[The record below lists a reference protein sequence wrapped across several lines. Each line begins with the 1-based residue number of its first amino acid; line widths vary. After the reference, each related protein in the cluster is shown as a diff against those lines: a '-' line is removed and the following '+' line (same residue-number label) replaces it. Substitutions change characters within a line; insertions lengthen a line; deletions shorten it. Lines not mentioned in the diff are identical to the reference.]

1 MVQRYIP
8 SLTPLRG
15 IAALMVVIYHFQVL
29 VIPVVDPKNSFL
41 INKWYLMVDFFFL
54 LSGFIITHVYQKKFE
69 TGFQWKVFKKFMI
82 ARFARLYPLHLATL
96 IIMILLYS
104 GIQFAGLMNNLPLF
118 MQRTLDINAIL
129 PNIFLIQ
136 TIGLFPE
143 PTWNTPSWS
152 ISVEWWTY
160 ILFPIFIFMLT
171 KQKRLFKYTASLLT
185 LGVYLSIMY
194 YFQPQQFNTRQGY
207 MYLPAELLNTVDV
220 MVGAGFLRCI
230 SGFLMGILVYQLFE
244 QQWMKPFFSRSAP
257 LLALSATLF
266 IGWHFNILPDIISI
280 FLFGLSILFIAHND
294 GLAKK
299 ALSISGFQFLGE
311 ISYSIYMI
319 HFPIILTYYLLKG
332 IWKPFAQDLFLQAHA
347 SIDTT
352 IHHSSQGTFNWM
364 TLGGLIIFIACTLLL
379 AYVSYIH
386 IERPMRG
393 FLKNRLNKSK

>member
-29 VIPVVDPKNSFL
+29 VMPVVDPKNSFL
-41 INKWYLMVDFFFL
+41 INKWYLMVDFFFV

-69 TGFQWKVFKKFMI
+69 TGFQWNVFKKFML

-96 IIMILLYS
+96 LIMILLYC
-104 GIQFAGLMNNLPLF
+104 GIQFAGLINNLPLF
-118 MQRTLDINAIL
+118 MQRTLDIHAIL

-160 ILFPIFIFMLT
+160 ILFPIFISLLT
-171 KQKRLFKYTASLLT
+171 KQKRLFKYTASLVI
-185 LGVYLSIMY
+185 LGVYLFIMY
-194 YFQPQQFNTRQGY
+194 YFQPQQFNTRQAY
-207 MYLPAELLNTVDV
+207 MYLPSELLNTVDV
-220 MVGAGFLRCI
+220 MVGPGFLRCI

-244 QQWMKPFFSRSAP
+244 QQWMKRFFSRSAP
-257 LLALSATLF
+257 LFALSTALF

-280 FLFGLSILFIAHND
+280 FLFGLSILFIAHNN
-294 GLAKK
+294 GLAKR

-319 HFPIILTYYLLKG
+319 HFPIILAYYLLKG
-332 IWKPFAQDLFLQAHA
+332 IWKPFAQDLFLQANS

-352 IHHSSQGTFNWM
+352 IYHSSQGVFSWM
-364 TLGGLIIFIACTLLL
+364 TIGGLIIFIACTILL
-379 AYVSYIH
+379 AYFSYTQ
-386 IERPMRG
+386 IERPMRA